1 MSNHPFLHLRHR
13 TVRLL
18 WGAAVVSD
26 IGTWVQLIVVGSLV
40 AADTGSAVKTGL
52 VALATFTPQGL
63 ASPVGGLLADRY
75 DRRRVF
81 ACALMLQAVMTTT
94 LAVVLGTGV
103 RNPYALTVIIL
114 FASAAGALGAP
125 SYAAMQP
132 DLVPADELMSMVS
145 LGVYSW
151 NSGRIVGP
159 LLGTALV
166 ATVGPSWTIAF
177 NAVTFLGLAIA
188 VSSLRRSYLPAHD
201 DDGSVAE
208 RLTEGW
214 NAVRRTP
221 GCWHAVVLLVL
232 LNLTMV
238 PFMGLIPIFAAAEF
252 DGGTGLAGVISS
264 AQGVGAIIGGI
275 VLTVVA
281 ARRRR
286 SDILVG
292 TIMLISISL
301 TAYAVAPTTT
311 LVAMAAAVLGSGGA
325 AIFIMSSS
333 LLQRDAPPHSRGRV
347 MAMMHASLGVSYG
360 IGIMIIGS
368 IGDAVGLRIAFVS
381 GAGALAL
388 GFWALTMRSS
398 MWRAAIDGPA
408 AQAVGSGAG
417 GSGAGVDVAGVDVEP
432 EFAH

>member
-1 MSNHPFLHLRHR
+1 MRQWKGRIADRHLETLFMSAYTALCAGLLFPLHERLKGHDSVAVRR
-13 TVRLL
+13 RLEASQWRAPEQIAAEQAVRLRDFL
-18 WGAAVVSD
+18 VD
-26 IGTWVQLIVVGSLV
+26 IGTRVPYYRSLF
-40 AADTGSAVKTGL
+40 K
-52 VALATFTPQGL
+52 ALSFDPREVREVSDL
-63 ASPVGGLLADRY
+63 RRVDRY
-75 DRRRVF
+75 VH
-81 ACALMLQAVMTTT
+81 VET
-94 LAVVLGTGV
+94 
-103 RNPYALTVIIL
+103 
-114 FASAAGALGAP
+114 
-125 SYAAMQP
+125 
-132 DLVPADELMSMVS
+132 
-145 LGVYSW
+145 
-151 NSGRIVGP
+151 
-159 LLGTALV
+159 
-166 ATVGPSWTIAF
+166 
-177 NAVTFLGLAIA
+177 
-188 VSSLRRSYLPAHD
+188 
-201 DDGSVAE
+201 
-208 RLTEGW
+208 
-214 NAVRRTP
+214 
-221 GCWHAVVLLVL
+221 
-232 LNLTMV
+232 
-238 PFMGLIPIFAAAEF
+238 
-252 DGGTGLAGVISS
+252 SS
-264 AQGVGAIIGGI
+264 AKGVGAIIGGI

-417 GSGAGVDVAGVDVEP
+417 GSGAGGSGAGVDVAGVDVEP